1 MSRVGLLPS
10 ALADQIAAGE
20 VIERP
25 AAVVKELL
33 ENAIDAGAST
43 VFVDVEQGGKTLV
56 RVVDDGHGMGREDA
70 VLAIR
75 RHATSKL
82 RVVEDLRAIGT
93 LGFRGE
99 ALPSIASVSRFRL
112 VTRAE
117 GEITGTEVLIEGGQ
131 EPKVKDAA
139 GPVGTRIEVRD
150 LFYNVPARLKFLK
163 RTATEMGHI
172 STLVTGAALGYP
184 HVHFRL
190 THNGRTSLDHPVA
203 PSLRQRIFQ
212 VLGRRIT
219 EHLYEVS
226 LYQTLRS
233 RGYISDPACHRPN
246 QTGITTFVN
255 GRRIR
260 DRVVNHAMV
269 SAYGNMLDRGRYPHG
284 VLYLHLPLDEVDVN
298 VHPTKSEVRFVNRG
312 QVHAAIVQA
321 CRQTLAES
329 PWLAAGNPLYA
340 DQGGA
345 GGLFSGLAEAPSH
358 GSMSSSYGPVGGASR
373 PPWRP
378 QPSPQSSVETSP
390 VALVET
396 GEGGRF
402 GRLRILGQAAQTFLI
417 CEDRDGLVIIDQHAA
432 HERVGFER
440 IKSGYCA
447 ARVSSQRL
455 LLPLQLEL
463 AASESSALNDHLETV
478 ERLGFRL
485 EPFGGET
492 WQVTEVPALL
502 AHAGVEDL
510 LRDVITELVDIGQAT
525 LAESHI
531 DMLFATMACHS
542 VIRAGD
548 VLKHE
553 EIQALLHSMDEVDLG
568 ANCPHG
574 RPVMVTVPFRDLER
588 KLHRI

>member
-212 VLGRRIT
+212 VL
-219 EHLYEVS
+219 
-226 LYQTLRS
+226 
-233 RGYISDPACHRPN
+233 
-246 QTGITTFVN
+246 
-255 GRRIR
+255 
-260 DRVVNHAMV
+260 
-269 SAYGNMLDRGRYPHG
+269 
-284 VLYLHLPLDEVDVN
+284 
-298 VHPTKSEVRFVNRG
+298 
-312 QVHAAIVQA
+312 
-321 CRQTLAES
+321 
-329 PWLAAGNPLYA
+329 
-340 DQGGA
+340 
-345 GGLFSGLAEAPSH
+345 
-358 GSMSSSYGPVGGASR
+358 
-373 PPWRP
+373 
-378 QPSPQSSVETSP
+378 
-390 VALVET
+390 
-396 GEGGRF
+396 
-402 GRLRILGQAAQTFLI
+402 
-417 CEDRDGLVIIDQHAA
+417 
-432 HERVGFER
+432 
-440 IKSGYCA
+440 
-447 ARVSSQRL
+447 
-455 LLPLQLEL
+455 
-463 AASESSALNDHLETV
+463 
-478 ERLGFRL
+478 
-485 EPFGGET
+485 
-492 WQVTEVPALL
+492 
-502 AHAGVEDL
+502 
-510 LRDVITELVDIGQAT
+510 
-525 LAESHI
+525 
-531 DMLFATMACHS
+531 
-542 VIRAGD
+542 
-548 VLKHE
+548 
-553 EIQALLHSMDEVDLG
+553 
-568 ANCPHG
+568 
-574 RPVMVTVPFRDLER
+574 
-588 KLHRI
+588 